1 MSSCQDTLD
10 KRRQESNLP
19 FSLEENMN
27 PKIIKFLNNETKMLN
42 KNNSNISSTVLTE
55 GSHYSNL
62 SQKIIINEKNNNK
75 NELLYGN
82 PSNKKKPKYLGKT
95 RAFLYIGSS
104 PLIIIGPD
112 CK

>member
-27 PKIIKFLNNETKMLN
+27 PKFIKILNNETKILN
-42 KNNSNISSTVLTE
+42 KNSNNICSTILTE
-55 GSHYSNL
+55 GSHYSNI
-62 SQKIIINEKNNNK
+62 SQKIIINEKNNNRK
-75 NELLYGN
+75 NLLYGN
-82 PSNKKKPKYLGKT
+82 PLNEAKPKYIGKT

>member
-1 MSSCQDTLD
+1 MSSCQDSLD

-27 PKIIKFLNNETKMLN
+27 PKFIKILNNETKIFN
-42 KNNSNISSTVLTE
+42 KNSNNISSTVLTE
-55 GSHYSNL
+55 GSHYSNI
-62 SQKIIINEKNNNK
+62 SQKIIFNEKNNNK
-75 NELLYGN
+75 NNLLYGN
-82 PSNKKKPKYLGKT
+82 PINETKPKYIGKT
-95 RAFLYIGSS
+95 RAFLYIGNS